1 MSMMLMVKAMRIKVG
16 NPLRKLVLIKL
27 ADNASDSGECWPSH
41 QHIADQCE
49 ISRRSVINHINKLEE
64 MGFLRK
70 ENRTK
75 NNEKQSNLY
84 FLTLDNPEPKE
95 AGSAGDSL
103 GSEGDAQGG
112 AGDAQPPSAGDAH
125 RTSHSSEPV
134 NEPMEGKPS
143 LSSDDDA
150 PTKVSI
156 TEQIDLVVNAWNEMS
171 PQAGLSKVVAIT
183 KGSDRDTQLRARLK
197 QFTVDDFIEAIQTI
211 PFSPFLKGQ
220 NNRGWIITFNWFI
233 KPSNFQKV
241 LEGNYVGERK
251 GVQNYASNTGGNVP
265 HNIRVQQELQNRA
278 QRARDSGVL
287 DNFDGPL

>member
-84 FLTLDNPEPKE
+84 FLTLDNPQPKE
-95 AGSAGDSL
+95 LGSAGDSL
-103 GSEGDAQGG
+103 PSERDAQGS
-112 AGDAQPPSAGDAH
+112 AGDAQPPNAGDAH
-125 RTSHSSEPV
+125 RISHSSEPV
-134 NEPMEGKPS
+134 NEPMEAKAS
-143 LSSDDDA
+143 LSSSDDSANASSAKKQIEMIIEEWNKSA
-150 PTKVSI
+150 P
-156 TEQIDLVVNAWNEMS
+156 NR
-171 PQAGLSKVVAIT
+171 VVAVT
-183 KGSDRDTQLRARLK
+183 SGSTRDTQLRARLK
-197 QFTVDDFIEAIQTI
+197 QFTVDDFIEAIRTI
-211 PFSPFLKGQ
+211 PFSPFLLGQ
-220 NNRGWIITFNWFI
+220 NSRGWVIKFDWFI

-251 GVQNYASNTGGNVP
+251 GVNNHAGNSTGNVP
-265 HNIRVQQELQNRA
+265 YGVRA
-278 QRARDSGVL
+278 QEQFAQAARDVYESGIL
-287 DNFDGPL
+287 DGFDGKF